1 MSVQITEVTQ
11 EFINQMDVYR
21 QKTDAGLIEMCSD
34 NVVLFAQHMLGIRL
48 YSWQIDFLTRVS
60 KALKGDYWT
69 KEFAAITSRQI
80 GKSTSVAVFA
90 LWCCVFNKA
99 PGGISNST
107 QVGIV
112 SATDKQATVLL
123 ETVNRLMRLGD
134 AYMGDTYKDESGNSL
149 FPVEGNRGGFFSKLL
164 DANKPNNTT
173 TITFKAYKESVH
185 GPYVL
190 KGSKTG
196 SVVKSYP
203 PTPMILGETFGVIV
217 VDEAGMADRVT
228 DKVYYEYV
236 YPTGNKYNAIRIS
249 LSTPWVAS
257 GFFYRM
263 INPDGT
269 MEEAPVDKVCFTID
283 AIKIE
288 DPAYAETVMKIV
300 KSLEAD
306 GKIDEV
312 RRAYYCQFVKGE
324 ASYFDPDKVQTVFT
338 DNLSPM
344 ASYAQPCDMGI
355 DFGGQVKSKTVIT
368 ISELGKDGII
378 NRLYKKV
385 YEVGKDLSLL
395 DDVAALLKDFNIQR
409 IIPDDCP
416 AGDHLIRKM
425 IEENGW
431 NVHPM
436 NFRADKVKKYGAFR
450 TLMNKGK
457 IKSFIDDHMK
467 TEMLALEFGQ
477 GSRQSVITPA
487 PGYTDDEIDS
497 FVMSCYFFLNDNT
510 GVKAYDYYKDE
521 Q

>member
-1 MSVQITEVTQ
+1 MSVEITEVTP
-11 EFINQMDVYR
+11 EFIAQMEVYR
-21 QKTDAGLIEMCSD
+21 QKTDQDLIAMCSD

-48 YSWQIDFLTRVS
+48 YSWQVDFLMRVS
-60 KALKGDYWT
+60 KALKGEHWT
-69 KEFAAITSRQI
+69 REFAAITSRQI

-99 PGGISNST
+99 PGGISNNT

-123 ETVNRLMRLGD
+123 ETVNKLMRLGD
-134 AYMGDTYKDESGNSL
+134 AYMNDTYKDS
-149 FPVEGNRGGFFSKLL
+149 EGNPVFPQEGSRGGFFTRLL
-164 DANKPNNTT
+164 DNNKPNNTT

-185 GPYVL
+185 GKYL
-190 KGSKTG
+190 LRGSKTG

-203 PTPMILGETFGVIV
+203 PTPMILGETFGVII
-217 VDEAGMADRVT
+217 VDEAGMSDRVT

-263 INPDGT
+263 INPDSS
-269 MEEAPVDKVCFTID
+269 MADAPIDKVCFTID
-283 AIKIE
+283 AIKVE
-288 DPAYAETVMKIV
+288 DPAYSETVMKIV
-300 KSLEAD
+300 KSLESD
-306 GKIDEV
+306 GKFDEV

-324 ASYFDPDKVQTVFT
+324 ASFFDPKKVHQCFT
-338 DNLSPM
+338 EELQPQ
-344 ASYAQPCDMGI
+344 ASYTGPCDMGI
-355 DFGGQVKSKTVIT
+355 DFGGQVKSRTVVT
-368 ISELGKDGII
+368 ISELTKEGVI
-378 NRLYKKV
+378 NRLYKRT

-395 DDVAALLKDFNIQR
+395 NDVEELLKAFNVQR

-425 IEENGW
+425 IEEKGW

-436 NFRADKVKKYGAFR
+436 NFRSDKVKKYSAFR
-450 TLMNKGK
+450 TMLNKGL
-457 IKSFIDDHMK
+457 IKSFPDEHMRK
-467 TEMLALEFGQ
+467 EMMGLEFGQ

-487 PGYTDDEIDS
+487 PGETDDEIDS
-497 FVMSCYFFLNDNT
+497 FVMSCYFYLNDNT
-510 GVKAYDYYKDE
+510 GVKMFDYYQE
-521 Q
+521 E